1 MIFKIKNTKTGEI
14 KELEM
19 WEVDREFT
27 CDTFTDT
34 HCSKKE
40 YEATLLLLDD
50 EEKKDYIEKYKNV
63 ELYNDEEYYTKMV
76 EYITWCSPSGIKPVW
91 ELIEVK

>member
-19 WEVDREFT
+19 WEVDREFV

-34 HCSKKE
+34 HCSKEE

-63 ELYNDEEYYTKMV
+63 E
-76 EYITWCSPSGIKPVW
+76 IKPVW
-91 ELIEVK
+91 EVEEVK